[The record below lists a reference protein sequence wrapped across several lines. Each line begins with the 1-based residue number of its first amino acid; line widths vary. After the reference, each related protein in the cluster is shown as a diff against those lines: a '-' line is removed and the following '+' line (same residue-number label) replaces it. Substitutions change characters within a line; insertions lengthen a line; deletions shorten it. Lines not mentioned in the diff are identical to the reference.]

1 VALWGKCGVFLVQTC
16 SALLVGVLWMDGPEG
31 VCQLQGCG
39 RTVDIPLTQVSLKT
53 DKGLEGIDRGREGF
67 HMVGEVA
74 GRLVDTIR
82 KLGPE
87 TKIDMDLA
95 LQAEAFD
102 VIGKVGYAVD
112 FKATADLSGPGA
124 MAADNITHGAHRL

>member
-1 VALWGKCGVFLVQTC
+1 
-16 SALLVGVLWMDGPEG
+16 MDW
-31 VCQLQGCG
+31 
-39 RTVDIPLTQVSLKT
+39 
-53 DKGLEGIDRGREGF
+53 GREGF

-74 GRLVDTIR
+74 GRLVDTIM

-87 TKIDMDLA
+87 TKVDMDLA

-124 MAADNITHGAHRL
+124 MAADNITHGVPHVLNVAGLYDRTLQQCTMLGWHDMPLKNGLGIT